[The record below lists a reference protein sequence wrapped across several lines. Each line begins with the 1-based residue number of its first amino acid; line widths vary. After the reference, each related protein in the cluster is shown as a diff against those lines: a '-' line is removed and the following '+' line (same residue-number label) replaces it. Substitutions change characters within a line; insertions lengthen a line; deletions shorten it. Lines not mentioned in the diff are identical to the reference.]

1 MWGGHQTSYIYVFIY
16 ARTSYIYVFIYART
30 YECLRRRYLNY
41 EFAV

>member
-30 YECLRRRYLNY
+30 YECLHRRYLNY

>member
-16 ARTSYIYVFIYART
+16 ARTSYIYVFIYALT